1 MAFCKEQLLK
11 LCSEKRLLDEKL
23 REVKRLINSLEE
35 MCLLPEEIKQ
45 EDSKGSREGKISEFK
60 ENLKIKFK
68 KYLCI
73 IRIYLEIFYVFV
85 S

>member
-1 MAFCKEQLLK
+1 MNKREKQLDAEIAYEFGGDVEALQEWLFCKEQLLK

-45 EDSKGSREGKISEFK
+45 VCGKIF
-60 ENLKIKFK
+60 N
-68 KYLCI
+68 
-73 IRIYLEIFYVFV
+73 
-85 S
+85 